1 MILFYTNET
10 KYFRLRLSFE
20 LCWDQKKYLHDI
32 VAQLPCL
39 LGYLGLGIGHTDTY
53 NLFFLFSLKTTH
65 IVTLVLLMPRR
76 LGWG

>member
-1 MILFYTNET
+1 MYFDET

-53 NLFFLFSLKTTH
+53 NLVFLFSLKNNTH
-65 IVTLVLLMPRR
+65 CDTRPSYAEETRVGVIR
-76 LGWG
+76 